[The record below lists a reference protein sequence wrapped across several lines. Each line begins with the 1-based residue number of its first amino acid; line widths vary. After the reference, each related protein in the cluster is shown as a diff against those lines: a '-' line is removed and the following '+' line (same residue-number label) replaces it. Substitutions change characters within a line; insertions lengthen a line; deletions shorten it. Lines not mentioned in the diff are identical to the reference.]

1 MAKAHTSGLNFAM
14 ENTLDIDNLDLT
26 TLEMLYHMHHLEG
39 VAVVGDPAH
48 AFATYDANK
57 KALYI
62 YAESPDSVHMV
73 AHQTDSLFWVLKSV
87 QEEGASFNVCG
98 DKVICVVSDVVAEGA
113 SYAEAALRAIL
124 KYKLMHSQDAWKA

>member
-48 AFATYDANK
+48 AFATYHADK

-62 YAESPDSVHMV
+62 FAESPDRVHMV
-73 AHQTDSLFWVLKSV
+73 AHQTDSLFGVLKSA

-98 DKVICVVSDVVAEGA
+98 DKVICVVCDVVAEGV
-113 SYAEAALRAIL
+113 SYADAALRAIL
-124 KYKLMHSQDAWKA
+124 KYKQIHSQAA